1 MWIKRRQVL
10 NIFNYNCN
18 LSLGCIA
25 QVPAIDQKRIVAFIN
40 HFVMN
45 TVTFL
50 NQFALN
56 CETKFV
62 DFESKLMQ
70 MESSLSILESKV
82 LIR

>member
-1 MWIKRRQVL
+1 
-10 NIFNYNCN
+10 
-18 LSLGCIA
+18 
-25 QVPAIDQKRIVAFIN
+25 
-40 HFVMN
+40 MN

>member
-1 MWIKRRQVL
+1 M
-10 NIFNYNCN
+10 
-18 LSLGCIA
+18 
-25 QVPAIDQKRIVAFIN
+25 PAIDQKRIVAFIN
-40 HFVMN
+40 HFVVN

-82 LIR
+82 YKMHE